1 MAEEGTINQDLSD
14 QVSNLTVQEVPQ
26 NQRGNT
32 DHPVDSVLS
41 GETITAA
48 DSPHHRRLQPIIT
61 H

>member
-1 MAEEGTINQDLSD
+1 MAEEGTMNQDLSD

-48 DSPHHRRLQPIIT
+48 S
-61 H
+61 